1 MGLLRVWMKAQ
12 IVNGFSD
19 YKQLLILLVNNE
31 DWNSVEIFLCH
42 YFANILL
49 FKVKIAHILVGH

>member
-1 MGLLRVWMKAQ
+1 MKAQ